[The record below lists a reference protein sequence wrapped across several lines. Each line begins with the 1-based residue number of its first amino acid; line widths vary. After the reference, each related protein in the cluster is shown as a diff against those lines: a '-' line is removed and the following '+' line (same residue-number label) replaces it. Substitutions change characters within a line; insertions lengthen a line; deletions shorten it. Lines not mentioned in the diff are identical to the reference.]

1 MLLTGERIRLR
12 ALEPED
18 LDLLYRWENTSEL
31 WDVGSTL
38 APFSRYILREYIKD
52 SDKSIYESHQL
63 RLMIE
68 NISNGVA
75 VGIVDL
81 YDFEPHPSR
90 AACGVMID
98 PASQGKGIALEA
110 VKLMMD
116 YTSKKLRLHQLYVH
130 VPVDNA
136 PSVRLFSK
144 LGFVETGR
152 LRDWVHT
159 SKGYSD
165 VMIMQWIVA

>member
-18 LDLLYRWENTSEL
+18 LELLYRWENTSEL

-52 SDKSIYESHQL
+52 SDRSIYESRQL

-68 NISNGVA
+68 DRLSGMA
-75 VGIVDL
+75 LGLVDL
-81 YDFEPHPSR
+81 YDFEPHPAR
-90 AACGVMID
+90 AACGVMIE
-98 PASQGKGIALEA
+98 PFSQGKGIAYEA
-110 VKLMMD
+110 VSLMME
-116 YTSKKLRLHQLYVH
+116 YASRKLRLHQLYVH
-130 VPVDNA
+130 VPEGNL
-136 PSVRLFSK
+136 PSAKLFAK

-152 LRDWVHT
+152 LKDWIHV
-159 SKGYSD
+159 SNGYSD
-165 VMIMQWIVA
+165 VLVMQWIA